1 MSAILCSK
9 CRQELPGE
17 LLSLIAQGQ
26 LHPHAA
32 QKPDGTATTIRLC
45 PLCEESFR
53 RWSSDG
59 LGRFL
64 ANRPPAAADRF
75 FMKGILILGAGHP
88 GARSS

>member
-1 MSAILCSK
+1 MSAIHCSK

-17 LLSLIAQGQ
+17 LLPLIARGQ
-26 LHPHAA
+26 IHPHAA

-64 ANRPPAAADRF
+64 VNRPPAAAGRF
-75 FMKGILILGAGHP
+75 FIEGLSILDAGHP
-88 GARSS
+88 GP

>member
-1 MSAILCSK
+1 MSAIHCSK

-17 LLSLIAQGQ
+17 LLPLIAQGQ
-26 LHPHAA
+26 LQPHAA

-64 ANRPPAAADRF
+64 AKRAPVAVDRF
-75 FMKGILILGAGHP
+75 FIEGISILGAGHP
-88 GARSS
+88 GA

>member
-1 MSAILCSK
+1 MSAIHCSK

-17 LLSLIAQGQ
+17 LLPLIARGQ
-26 LHPHAA
+26 IHPHAA

-53 RWSSDG
+53 RWSTDG

-64 ANRPPAAADRF
+64 ASRPAAAADHSF
-75 FMKGILILGAGHP
+75 IEGISILGAGHP
-88 GARSS
+88 RA